1 VTAWL
6 RALALLVVPRDWR
19 ETVRGDLA
27 ADFGRRDARR
37 LSTARYMV
45 EAIRIGVVLR
55 WRDRRLPAP
64 AAFASSLGRLP
75 FELRLAVRTLRRA
88 PWFTATVVGVMTLVL
103 SLATTVF
110 AIVDGVLFRPL
121 PYPEGDGLFVV
132 TPSVAGYPE
141 PEGFVPATSAA
152 DITHWSAAAPD
163 VRFTGYSAANW
174 VGFGTGVNDDT
185 GAMARIRPEFFDVI
199 GIQPMMGGFVS
210 ADFEREEPIS
220 PVIITW
226 DLWQGRFQGRPD
238 ILGHVEY
245 SLGSTEYGVRVAG
258 VMPPGFW
265 FPSDSAEVQFLRPYV
280 VSPEQQTD
288 PTRRG
293 LHTVVARVPA
303 GMTADGLRSRV
314 EAGMRAT
321 AGVFPDR
328 GPKPDAWSEA
338 GWRRRGPY
346 DKATVEPLAASLGVR
361 SRVLFSATFAAAMVL
376 VLLGALNAS
385 ALLAARSADRD
396 GEFGIRRAFGAPRRA
411 IGQSVLVEVLLLFL
425 LAAVAA
431 GFIAPVLV
439 RTTLPLFPERTVLFK
454 PWGADAF
461 GWREFGFLAGLALW
475 LAVLGSVW
483 PALRA
488 LRSAPATAAP
498 AGRST
503 ERRSRGRSM
512 VIATQTAGA
521 LLLTVVGALLVGSL
535 LSVYGQGLS
544 IRTDGIIYI
553 EASLSGGRLPDAG
566 ARAARVAPVLEG
578 LRQTPGVRDVTLM
591 AGQTLFGAM
600 PEGGAGMVFDTPDA
614 PRYRSPHAHAVTA
627 DYYRILQPELVAG
640 RLPTDEELTS
650 GSPVAVLSETL
661 ARIYWPNETPLGRTI
676 GGHWDD
682 QPYEVVGVV
691 RDVPWLAWDTAT
703 PTAYG
708 PYAPLSFSLSTIT
721 LFIDAGDRPSQV
733 TRAVLA
739 ELEAMTPSVW
749 ARRAGNLIDI
759 FAETV
764 NARRFRSWLFGGFA
778 ASALV
783 VVGVGILGLLAM
795 STARRTREV
804 GIRQALGATPG
815 SIVGLF
821 VREQM
826 RPVLAGLAL
835 GAIVAAWA
843 VGFVESYL
851 FGVTTTDPRV
861 WGAAVVLILVTAG
874 AGALIPSLRA
884 STTDPTIA
892 LRAE

>member
-1 VTAWL
+1 
-6 RALALLVVPRDWR
+6 
-19 ETVRGDLA
+19 
-27 ADFGRRDARR
+27 
-37 LSTARYMV
+37 
-45 EAIRIGVVLR
+45 
-55 WRDRRLPAP
+55 
-64 AAFASSLGRLP
+64 
-75 FELRLAVRTLRRA
+75 
-88 PWFTATVVGVMTLVL
+88 MTLVL
-103 SLATTVF
+103 TLATVVF

-121 PYPEGDGLFVV
+121 PYPESEHLFLV
-132 TPSVAGYPE
+132 TPSVNGFPA
-141 PEGFVPATSAA
+141 PEGRAMSSSPA
-152 DITHWSAAAPD
+152 DIAHWATAAPEVD
-163 VRFTGYSAANW
+163 FTGFHAANL
-174 VGFGTGVNDDT
+174 VGLGTGVNDDT
-185 GAMARIRPEFFDVI
+185 GAMASIRPEFFDVI
-199 GIQPMMGGFVS
+199 GIQPMMGGFASV
-210 ADFEREEPIS
+210 DFEREERIS

-238 ILGHVEY
+238 VLGHVEY
-245 SLGSTEYGVRVAG
+245 WLGSTEAGVRVVG

-265 FPSDSAEVQFLRPYV
+265 FPSASAEVQFLRPYV
-280 VSPEQQTD
+280 LSPEQLAD

-293 LHTVVARVPA
+293 VHSVVARVPEA
-303 GMTADGLRSRV
+303 MTADELRSRV
-314 EAGMRAT
+314 EAGMRA
-321 AGVFPDR
+321 AARAFPDR
-328 GPKPDAWSEA
+328 GPRPDLWSEA
-338 GWRRRGPY
+338 AWRRGGPY
-346 DKATVEPLAASLGVR
+346 DKAAVEPLAASLGGR

-396 GEFGIRRAFGAPRRA
+396 GEFGIRRAFGAPRRV

-431 GFIAPVLV
+431 GFIAPLLV
-439 RTTLPLFPERTVLFK
+439 RTTLPLFPEHTVLFK

-461 GWREFGFLAGLALW
+461 GWREFGFLAGLALL

-483 PALRA
+483 PAFRA
-488 LRSAPATAAP
+488 LRSTPGTAAP

-503 ERRSRGRSM
+503 ERRSRGRLV

-521 LLLTVVGALLVGSL
+521 LLLTVIGALLVGSL

-544 IRTDGIIYI
+544 IRTDGLIYI
-553 EASLSGGRLPDAG
+553 EASLSGGRLPDAA
-566 ARAARVAPVLEG
+566 ARAARVAPVLER

-591 AGQTLFGAM
+591 AGETLFGPM
-600 PEGGAGMVFDTPDA
+600 PEGVAVVGMVFDTPDA
-614 PRYRSPHAHAVTA
+614 GRDRSPHAHAVTA
-627 DYYRILQPELVAG
+627 GYYRILQPELVAG

-661 ARIYWPNETPLGRTI
+661 ARIYWPNESPLGKTI

-739 ELEAMTPSVW
+739 ELETMTPSVN
-749 ARRAGNLIDI
+749 ARRAGSLIDI

-778 ASALV
+778 AAALV

-815 SIVGLF
+815 SIVRLF

-861 WGAAVVLILVTAG
+861 WGAAIVLILVTAG
-874 AGALIPSLRA
+874 AGALIPSMRA
-884 STTDPTIA
+884 STTDPTIS
-892 LRAE
+892 LRAD